1 MMHRILAVASLVLIL
16 AACAQQ
22 VALDPDPN
30 GDLLPVL
37 AGVSVAP
44 DEVVLVLG
52 GQEAV
57 QLTAELTGVGS
68 FDERVTW
75 TSDDPSVATVS
86 QSGLVTAIDD
96 GIATVTATSVFDPA
110 GSGSATIRV
119 QRAVVVKDVTPAVSS
134 NLVPID
140 TTLTATFNVAMDPS
154 TIDDTTFTL
163 RVGTVPVAGT
173 VGYDDASRTA
183 TFTPEAPLAP
193 DTVYEAAISPEVR
206 SASGGTL
213 AGVAEP
219 TRFAWSFW
227 TALGTGTGP
236 EPAIGGIDVTP
247 ATATLVRGVSGP
259 LQLTATLTDVVGD
272 PNRAVRWSS
281 DAENVATVDAAGV
294 VTSVAAGAATI
305 TARTV
310 FEPSVSGSARITV
323 EPPPAAIG
331 GIDVTPA
338 TATVTVGESRQL
350 TATPTGVV
358 GDPDSSVTWSS
369 SAPGVATV
377 SSSGLV
383 RAVGV
388 GTATITATSVFDT
401 TVSGSALVLVEP
413 PPALTLRYVG
423 SPYTYQAGCGAR
435 GSTATCPGDDGDP
448 STEGA
453 MIPPSDIDVGGA
465 TGPLVFSWD
474 STATDDGWSID
485 SASGVIFRSDLPPRG
500 NLSIDRNGDR
510 EYTVTVRDGSGRS
523 AFAVVAFEEE

>member
-213 AGVAEP
+213 AGAAEP

-358 GDPDSSVTWSS
+358 GDPDSSVTWTS
-369 SAPGVATV
+369 SATNVATV
-377 SSSGLV
+377 SSSGVV

-388 GTATITATSVFDT
+388 GTATISATSVFDVT
-401 TVSGSALVLVEP
+401 ASGSADITVVVLSLSY
-413 PPALTLRYVG
+413 PA
-423 SPYTYQAGCGAR
+423 SPYTYRAGD
-435 GSTATCPGDDGDP
+435 SFTIDP
-448 STEGA
+448 EVEHDSGMLSYSWVPVHDLNEGNW
-453 MIPPSDIDVGGA
+453 DIDEDTGRISRA
-465 TGPLVFSWD
+465 TGAGPNNSK
-474 STATDDGWSID
+474 
-485 SASGVIFRSDLPPRG
+485 P
-500 NLSIDRNGDR
+500 DRNGDR
-510 EYTVTVRDGSGRS
+510 TYVVTVRDGPDGPI
-523 AFAVVAFEEE
+523 ATFEVEFIDATAD